1 MAIDGALLWGII
13 EKVAIAI
20 AGYATAYLLEKRT
33 KLVVYFGHVA
43 AFRVT
48 PPQQHPMAVHTHS
61 LVLRNGGRSPA
72 TGVRIPHRVSLAPG
86 ENVHF
91 AVEPNIPYST
101 TPLPGGGTEIKIDV
115 LVPKQQVTVSYLYF
129 PPLLF
134 SQIHDQ
140 ITCDQMIARVIM
152 SSRHISFR
160 VGLRLPLASCWWW
173 AASRRSTCSLY
184 SSKTPTQSSRPLPAA
199 GGNKRVRLAM
209 SLRMLEF
216 CSPSQG

>member
-140 ITCDQMIARVIM
+140 ITCDQMIARVINVLPTYQFPRWA
-152 SSRHISFR
+152 SITTSFLLV
-160 VGLRLPLASCWWW
+160 VGSIATIYMLVIFVENAYPIIK
-173 AASRRSTCSLY
+173 AATS
-184 SSKTPTQSSRPLPAA
+184 
-199 GGNKRVRLAM
+199 GGGK
-209 SLRMLEF
+209 
-216 CSPSQG
+216 